1 MNIENPTPASGSMPA
16 PTLPERPQRPPRTG
30 CRKIA
35 ILLLVLLFLNLVV
48 GIALLTRARSSA
60 SGNMA
65 EDEFPSYEEIWSYG
79 DGDVKAVR
87 LELTGVITRDADGGF
102 WDVNLDPVE
111 EWLRQIRAAK
121 QDDAVRAIILEVDS
135 PGGALTPTDEIY
147 QALQEFRASD
157 EGRRVVVHV
166 RDMAASGGYYIAM
179 ASDWIVAEPTA
190 VVGSIGVIMQTLN
203 WKELSD
209 KIGIHDVTITAG
221 DNKDLLNPFRPVQP
235 EHLAV
240 FQDILDEMHN
250 RFVNLVQDR
259 LQLDPAALKS
269 LADGRVFSANQAI
282 SDGMINQIGYFDDT
296 LAKTRE
302 LLGVEALRVVRYDQ
316 PRGLAQF
323 LARLSYQMPGINLLK
338 VLRQP
343 QMRIM
348 SLWTP

>member
-1 MNIENPTPASGSMPA
+1 MNIENSTPVSGVIP
-16 PTLPERPQRPPRTG
+16 PPPGHPQRPPRTG

-35 ILLLVLLFLNLVV
+35 LVLLVLLFLNLIVS
-48 GIALLTRARSSA
+48 IALLARARSSE

-65 EDEFPSYEEIWSYG
+65 EDEFPTFEEIWSYG

-87 LELTGVITRDADGGF
+87 LELTGVITRDADGSF
-102 WDVNLDPVE
+102 WDVELDPVE

-166 RDMAASGGYYIAM
+166 RDIAASGGYYIAM

-209 KIGIHDVTITAG
+209 KVGVHDVTITAG

-235 EHLAV
+235 EHLAF
-240 FQDILDEMHN
+240 FQNILDEMHD
-250 RFVNLVQDR
+250 RFVNLVQKR
-259 LQLDPAALKS
+259 LQLDPEVLKL
-269 LADGRVFSANQAI
+269 LADGRVFSASQAI
-282 SDGMINQIGYFDDT
+282 SDGMIDQIGYFDDT

-302 LLGVEALRVVRYDQ
+302 LLGVEKLRVVRYDQ
-316 PRGLAQF
+316 QRGLAHF
-323 LARLSYQMPGINLLK
+323 LARLSSPMPGIHLLEA
-338 VLRQP
+338 LRRP
-343 QMRIM
+343 QMRM
-348 SLWTP
+348 MCLWTP